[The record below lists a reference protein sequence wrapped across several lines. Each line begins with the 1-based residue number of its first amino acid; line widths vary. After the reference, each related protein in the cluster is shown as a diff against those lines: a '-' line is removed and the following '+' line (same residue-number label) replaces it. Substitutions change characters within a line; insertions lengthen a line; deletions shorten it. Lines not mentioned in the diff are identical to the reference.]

1 MTITKKQ
8 TFFAGFK
15 IAVVLLIA
23 FAEMCFGQSTW
34 KLINPISQPLPDGQ
48 QFTSVVYGNG
58 EFVVGGNYGIVL
70 ASPDGKAWT
79 EINLTNNQ
87 SLASMVYSD
96 SFSGGQPG
104 MFMAV
109 GDLSAFLTS
118 PDGTTWTID
127 STTIQYLT
135 SVAYGKGRFIAVNN
149 TNSFSISIDGK
160 TWTKIYLAFNQL
172 IYYVTYCNG
181 QFVALDD
188 ANGIVTDLN
197 PTPPDTSCFLT
208 SVDGSSWSKQ
218 IINITGNINPN
229 LPLYSIAWGKR
240 SPDNPDSQFVGV
252 GYEGAILISPDGAI
266 WTPKNSGSTSWLHSV
281 IFNNGQFVAVGSG
294 GTILTS
300 LDGSTWT
307 KQISGTT
314 NNINSV
320 TYANGLFVAVGNN
333 GTILTSNADPVRVAF
348 QTNLK
353 SNTNALK
360 INITKSCISAM
371 LPNTTPRSQLKVGV
385 FNVTG
390 KQIYSTTTGTQ
401 NGILNIPAKSFPAGK
416 YFMSITDENNRTLN
430 SSFVL
435 AR

>member
-1 MTITKKQ
+1 MIITQKQ
-8 TFFAGFK
+8 TSLVSFK

-48 QFTSVVYGNG
+48 SFNSVIYGSG
-58 EFVVGGNYGIVL
+58 KFVV
-70 ASPDGKAWT
+70 T
-79 EINLTNNQ
+79 
-87 SLASMVYSD
+87 
-96 SFSGGQPG
+96 
-104 MFMAV
+104 
-109 GDLSAFLTS
+109 GDYDTVLTS
-118 PDGTTWTID
+118 PDGTTWTEINLPYYQNLLSMAYGD
-127 STTIQYLT
+127 SLSGEQPCLFMAVGNLLSFLT
-135 SVAYGKGRFIAVNN
+135 STDGTIWTTNSTSIQGLNCVSYGKGRFIAVNDASN
-149 TNSFSISIDGK
+149 AFSISTDGK
-160 TWTKIYLAFNQL
+160 TWTKTYLAFTQL

-181 QFVALDD
+181 QFVALVD

-197 PTPPDTSCFLT
+197 PTPLDTSCFLT
-208 SVDGSSWSKQ
+208 SVDGSSWTVQK
-218 IINITGNINPN
+218 INTSGVYPK
-229 LPLYSIAWGKR
+229 LYAIAWGNR
-240 SPDNPDSQFVGV
+240 LLGSLDGQFVGV
-252 GYEGAILISPDGAI
+252 GEEGVILTSPDGAL
-266 WTPKNSGSTSWLHSV
+266 WTKKNSGTTNWLHCV
-281 IFNNGQFVAVGSG
+281 IFGNGQFVAVGDN

-300 LDGSTWT
+300 PDGTVWT
-307 KQISGTT
+307 QRNSGTI
-314 NNINSV
+314 NNLYSV

-348 QTNLK
+348 QTNPK

-371 LPNTTPRSQLKVGV
+371 LPNTIPRSQLKVGV

-416 YFMSITDENNRTLN
+416 YFMSITDKNNKTLN